1 MARFEE
7 ILAYI
12 GYKFSKCL
20 IRKIAKLKFPL
31 IFDVKSHVKKSLN
44 IMYVLLPDESSTDF
58 VRKLV
63 S

>member
-1 MARFEE
+1 M
-7 ILAYI
+7 
-12 GYKFSKCL
+12 GYKFSKFL

-31 IFDVKSHVKKSLN
+31 MFDVKSHVKKSLN